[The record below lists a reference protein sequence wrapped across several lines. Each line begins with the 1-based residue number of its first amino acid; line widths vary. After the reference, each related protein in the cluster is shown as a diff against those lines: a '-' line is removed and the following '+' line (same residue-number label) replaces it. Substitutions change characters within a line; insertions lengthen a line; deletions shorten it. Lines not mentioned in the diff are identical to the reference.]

1 MYVKARLTTR
11 HHIMSAELAEFP
23 VYKNTMDRLK
33 QAAKVTED
41 GIEYWLAREIMPIL
55 GYETWR
61 RFEETLERARAA
73 LVGNGVEPSQHFAE
87 SGKMVELGNAS
98 QRRVTD
104 YFLTRAA
111 CYLIAMNGDPTK
123 PEIAAAQAYFAI
135 QTRRMEVQ
143 DALSEDEKRL
153 NLRDKVRQSHKRV
166 SKTAQDAGVRNHMQ
180 GVFDDARVQGLYGM
194 SLNELKAM
202 RGLESNEE
210 IFDRAGPLELSAN
223 DFQMN
228 LAADVIRKEKIRGE
242 QPAIDRNKQ
251 VAAHV
256 RNTITQVGGTMPERL
271 PLETPIKEIEKRLRP
286 QKVRIPF
293 PSDPST

>member
-1 MYVKARLTTR
+1 MYVKERFTTR
-11 HHIMSAELAEFP
+11 RHIMSEDLAEFP

-33 QAAKVTED
+33 QASKVTGD

-87 SGKMVELGNAS
+87 SGKMLELGNAS
-98 QRRVTD
+98 QRRVID

-153 NLRDKVRQSHKRV
+153 NLRDKVKQSYKRV
-166 SKTAQDAGVRNHMQ
+166 SQAAQDAGVRNHMQ
-180 GVFDDARVQGLYGM
+180 DVFHDARVRGLYGM
-194 SLNELKAM
+194 SLKDLKAL
-202 RGLESNEE
+202 RGLEPNEQ

-242 QPAIDRNKQ
+242 QPAINRNKQ

-271 PLETPIKEIEKRLRP
+271 PLEAPIKEIEKRLQ
-286 QKVRIPF
+286 QKARIP
-293 PSDPST
+293 PSDSST

>member
-11 HHIMSAELAEFP
+11 RHIMSAELAEFP

-61 RFEETLERARAA
+61 RFEDTLERARAA

-242 QPAIDRNKQ
+242 QPAINRNKQ

-271 PLETPIKEIEKRLRP
+271 PLEAPIKEIEKRLRP
-286 QKVRIPF
+286 QKVRIPS